1 MLEQVLL
8 LVVTVAILGLSV
20 GRRAANLRRLAQE
33 EHPPRDSPLS
43 QALREILGVSGG
55 LYLVLVA
62 MNQFVALNI
71 PRTVEWQGVTFDP
84 LAALAV
90 LLAVLQPWLPLI
102 RYRDGD

>member
-8 LVVTVAILGLSV
+8 LVVTVAGLALSV

-43 QALREILGVSGG
+43 QALREILGVAGG

-62 MNQFVALNI
+62 INQFVALNI
-71 PRTVEWQGVTFDP
+71 PRTMEWHGVTFDP

-90 LLAVLQPWLPLI
+90 VLAVLQPWLPFI
-102 RYRDGD
+102 RYGGGD